1 MAKGV
6 GLRLLSRRGSWVQ
19 IPPSAPEAHLWKL
32 IESDFLNFGLWLKFT
47 KGNRDSTIAR
57 KLRFFAK
64 LSGTPS
70 EMTNQ
75 LLNSSWCD
83 KSKSNCLDA
92 IAQYAEFKKISY
104 FRPHFRAYDNEEMF
118 VPNPDMVK
126 RFVYRIRS
134 IPNKA
139 MVMLSI
145 ETGCSSGEAWSLEW
159 KAINFS
165 TKSVTITGNKGHRTK
180 TYSLSDELIGLLIR
194 LPKEDK
200 RIFSNV
206 NKPTGINDSIVDYR
220 VRLADETGNQD
231 FLKVHFHTFRHYAIS
246 WHYFKTKDIVDT
258 QRFARHCDIKNT
270 LRYVHIVKSWIRSNE
285 YDVVYAENKEEL
297 TKYLSEGFSLV
308 TKTDWGYCLNKP
320 KTLY

>member
-1 MAKGV
+1 M
-6 GLRLLSRRGSWVQ
+6 
-19 IPPSAPEAHLWKL
+19 
-32 IESDFLNFGLWLKFT
+32 NFGLWLKFT
-47 KGNRDSTIAR
+47 KGNRDSSIAR
-57 KLRFFAK
+57 KIRFFAK

-75 LLNSSWCD
+75 VLNSSWCD

-92 IAQYAEFKKISY
+92 IAQYAEFKKIPY

-134 IPNKA
+134 ISNKA
-139 MVMLSI
+139 MIMLSV

-159 KAINFS
+159 KDINFS
-165 TKSVTITGNKGHRTK
+165 TKTVTITGNKGHRTK
-180 TYSLSDELIGLLIR
+180 TYNFSDELIGLLIQ

-220 VRLADETGNQD
+220 QR
-231 FLKVHFHTFRHYAIS
+231 IS
-246 WHYFKTKDIVDT
+246 
-258 QRFARHCDIKNT
+258 QRN
-270 LRYVHIVKSWIRSNE
+270 W
-285 YDVVYAENKEEL
+285 
-297 TKYLSEGFSLV
+297 
-308 TKTDWGYCLNKP
+308 
-320 KTLY
+320 

>member
-32 IESDFLNFGLWLKFT
+32 KESDLLNFGLWLKFT

-70 EMTNQ
+70 EITNQ
-75 LLNSSWCD
+75 LFNSSWCD
-83 KSKSNCLDA
+83 TSKSSCLDA
-92 IAQYAEFKKISY
+92 IAHYAEFKKIPY

-139 MVMLSI
+139 MIMLSI
-145 ETGCSSGEAWSLEW
+145 ETGCSSGEAWSLE
-159 KAINFS
+159 
-165 TKSVTITGNKGHRTK
+165 
-180 TYSLSDELIGLLIR
+180 
-194 LPKEDK
+194 
-200 RIFSNV
+200 
-206 NKPTGINDSIVDYR
+206 
-220 VRLADETGNQD
+220 
-231 FLKVHFHTFRHYAIS
+231 
-246 WHYFKTKDIVDT
+246 
-258 QRFARHCDIKNT
+258 
-270 LRYVHIVKSWIRSNE
+270 
-285 YDVVYAENKEEL
+285 
-297 TKYLSEGFSLV
+297 
-308 TKTDWGYCLNKP
+308 
-320 KTLY
+320 